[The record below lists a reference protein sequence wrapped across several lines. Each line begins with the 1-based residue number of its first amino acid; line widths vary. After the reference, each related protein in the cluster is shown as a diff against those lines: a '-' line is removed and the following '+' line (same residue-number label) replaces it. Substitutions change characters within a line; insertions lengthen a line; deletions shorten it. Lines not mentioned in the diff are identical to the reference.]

1 MGQSWRRQLVAAII
15 TLLLVVAVW
24 KFDRFARSV
33 SHLLR
38 ALDTFRV
45 LGIEFVSL
53 SESLDTA
60 TPAGRMVWRRA
71 KSQALPMKVEQLTE
85 RLRRL
90 VLERQ
95 SLRDRGASTADLER
109 NRLEI
114 VRRQWE
120 LSHALIESHNPEPLP
135 LPQAA

>member
-1 MGQSWRRQLVAAII
+1 
-15 TLLLVVAVW
+15 
-24 KFDRFARSV
+24 
-33 SHLLR
+33 
-38 ALDTFRV
+38 
-45 LGIEFVSL
+45 
-53 SESLDTA
+53 
-60 TPAGRMVWRRA
+60 MVGRRA

-85 RLRRL
+85 KLRRL